1 MRPAINA
8 IAQIDLSYDT
18 KTGIAQWTISSLDP
32 MTMEETFDIMQGV
45 LPVNNGGNGLGFL
58 NFDISLKNQMADGD
72 TFSNKAGIVFD
83 YEETI
88 MTPLWTNTVDAV
100 SPASQVVG
108 LERRNDSIL
117 TIRIEGDDE
126 RSGIWKY
133 EVYAQ
138 YGKDDPWW
146 KIGECPAD
154 TAHLDFRYY
163 HGIDYG
169 FCVLA
174 TDSAGNVESKEL
186 AREASIQTYK
196 VGDVNGD
203 DVVNTYDMMLV
214 QSKYLGEDV
223 SLNANAADVNEDGVI
238 NTYDAMLIQDIYLS
252 TTSASKLA
260 RTLAVR
266 KRKQILE

>member
-1 MRPAINA
+1 M
-8 IAQIDLSYDT
+8 
-18 KTGIAQWTISSLDP
+18 
-32 MTMEETFDIMQGV
+32 
-45 LPVNNGGNGLGFL
+45 
-58 NFDISLKNQMADGD
+58 
-72 TFSNKAGIVFD
+72 
-83 YEETI
+83 
-88 MTPLWTNTVDAV
+88 
-100 SPASQVVG
+100 
-108 LERRNDSIL
+108 
-117 TIRIEGDDE
+117 
-126 RSGIWKY
+126 
-133 EVYAQ
+133 
-138 YGKDDPWW
+138 
-146 KIGECPAD
+146 
-154 TAHLDFRYY
+154 DFRCYN
-163 HGIDYG
+163 GIDYG

>member
-1 MRPAINA
+1 
-8 IAQIDLSYDT
+8 
-18 KTGIAQWTISSLDP
+18 
-32 MTMEETFDIMQGV
+32 MEPTDDVMQGF
-45 LPVNNGGNGLGFL
+45 LPVNYDGVSGIGEVSYN
-58 NFDISLKNQMADGD
+58 ISLKDKFTDG
-72 TFSNKAGIVFD
+72 TEIPNRASIIFD
-83 YEETI
+83 ANEPI
-88 MTPLWTNTVDAV
+88 MTPVWTNTVDAV
-100 SPASQVVG
+100 APTSQVVSIEQ
-108 LERRNDSIL
+108 LNDSIV
-117 TIRIEGDDE
+117 TVHVDGNDE

-146 KIGECPAD
+146 KIGECSAD
-154 TAHLDFRYY
+154 SAQVDFRCYN
-163 HGIDYG
+163 GIDYG

-223 SLNANAADVNEDGVI
+223 SLNANAADVNEDGEI
-238 NTYDAMLIQDIYLS
+238 NMYDAMLIQDIYLS
-252 TTSASKLA
+252 TVNTGNRA
-260 RTLAVR
+260 RAIVGR
-266 KRKQILE
+266 KRKQQIE